1 MLLTGTVTAIH
12 LLTSCNTIF
21 HAGSRTTMNRSSDGF
36 YPAFDGESSNVSGV
50 SWGAIFAGA
59 AAAAAL
65 SMILVLLGFGL
76 GFSAVSPWAGEGVS
90 AKGLGIST
98 IVWLAATQIIAS
110 GLGGYIAGRLRVK
123 WANMHGDEVYFR
135 DTAHGFLAWC
145 VATLVTA
152 TLVVGSVS
160 SIVSGGV
167 QAGASVAGGAASAMT
182 QAAGTA
188 AANTSSDQYGYFVDS
203 LFRDD
208 RPAAVSDDA
217 ARGTVTRIFAQSL
230 ANGQLSPEDRTYL
243 AQLVAQRTNLSQADA
258 ERRVDEIYARTQKAI
273 ADAKVKAQQAA
284 DTAAK
289 VAAWT
294 SLWMFIALLA
304 GAFFASLSATFGG
317 RRRDAVE
324 YVEVDTYT
332 TTTVPPVR

>member
-1 MLLTGTVTAIH
+1 
-12 LLTSCNTIF
+12 
-21 HAGSRTTMNRSSDGF
+21 
-36 YPAFDGESSNVSGV
+36 VSGV

-65 SMILVLLGFGL
+65 SLILVLLGFGL
-76 GFSAVSPWAGEGVS
+76 GFSAVSPWANEGMS

-98 IVWLAATQIIAS
+98 IVWLAVTQIIAS
-110 GLGGYIAGRLRVK
+110 GAGGYIAGRLRVK
-123 WANMHGDEVYFR
+123 WAYMHGDEVYFR

-152 TLVVGSVS
+152 TLVAGSVS

-167 QAGASVAGGAASAMT
+167 QAGAQVAGGAANAVT

-188 AANTSSDQYGYFVDS
+188 AANTDSDQYGYYIDS

-217 ARGTVTRIFAQSL
+217 ARGTVTRIFVRSL
-230 ANGQLSPEDRTYL
+230 SDGQLSPEDRTYL
-243 AQLVAQRTNLSQADA
+243 AQLVAQRTNLTQADA
-258 ERRVDEIYARTQKAI
+258 ERRVDEVYARTQKAV
-273 ADAKVKAQQAA
+273 ADAKLAAQQAA

-294 SLWMFIALLA
+294 TLWMFVALLA
-304 GAFFASLSATFGG
+304 GAFFASLAATFGG
-317 RRRDAVE
+317 RRRDAVV
-324 YVEVDTYT
+324 YVETDTY
-332 TTTVPPVR
+332 VSPAPIR

>member
-1 MLLTGTVTAIH
+1 
-12 LLTSCNTIF
+12 
-21 HAGSRTTMNRSSDGF
+21 
-36 YPAFDGESSNVSGV
+36 V

-65 SMILVLLGFGL
+65 SLILVLLGFGL
-76 GFSAVSPWAGEGVS
+76 GFSAVSPWANEGVS

-98 IVWLAATQIIAS
+98 IIWLAFTQIVAS

-167 QAGASVAGGAASAMT
+167 QAGASAVGGAASAAT

-188 AANTSSDQYGYFVDS
+188 ASNTDSDQYGYFVDT

-217 ARGTVTRIFAQSL
+217 ARSTVTRIFVQSL
-230 ANGQLSPEDRTYL
+230 NDGQLSAEDRTYL

-258 ERRVDEIYARTQKAI
+258 ERRVDEVYARTQKAI
-273 ADAKVKAQQAA
+273 ADAKQAAKEAA

-289 VAAWT
+289 VAAMT
-294 SLWMFIALLA
+294 ALWMFVALLI
-304 GAFFASLSATFGG
+304 GAFFASFAATFGG

-324 YVEVDTYT
+324 YVETDAYVTPT
-332 TTTVPPVR
+332 QVR

>member
-1 MLLTGTVTAIH
+1 
-12 LLTSCNTIF
+12 
-21 HAGSRTTMNRSSDGF
+21 MNRSSDGF

-188 AANTSSDQYGYFVDS
+188 AANTDSNQYGYFVDS

-243 AQLVAQRTNLSQADA
+243 AQLVAQRTNLTQADA

-273 ADAKVKAQQAA
+273 ADAKIKAQQAA

-324 YVEVDTYT
+324 YVEVETYT

>member
-1 MLLTGTVTAIH
+1 
-12 LLTSCNTIF
+12 
-21 HAGSRTTMNRSSDGF
+21 MNRSSDGF
-36 YPAFDGESSNVSGV
+36 YPAYEGESSNVSGV

-65 SMILVLLGFGL
+65 SLILVLLGFGL

-98 IVWLAATQIIAS
+98 IIWLAATQIIAS

-135 DTAHGFLAWC
+135 DTAHGFLSWC

-167 QAGASVAGGAASAMT
+167 QAGASVVGGAAGAMT

-188 AANTSSDQYGYFVDS
+188 AGNTDSDQYGYFVDS

-230 ANGQLSPEDRTYL
+230 ANGQLSAEDRTYL
-243 AQLVAQRTNLSQADA
+243 AQLVAQRTNLTQADA

-324 YVEVDTYT
+324 YVEVETYT
-332 TTTVPPVR
+332 TTTLPPVR

>member
-1 MLLTGTVTAIH
+1 
-12 LLTSCNTIF
+12 
-21 HAGSRTTMNRSSDGF
+21 MNRSSDGF
-36 YPAFDGESSNVSGV
+36 YPAFEETTTLSGV

-65 SMILVLLGFGL
+65 SLILVLLGFGL
-76 GFSAVSPWAGEGVS
+76 GFSAVSPWANEGVS

-98 IVWLAATQIIAS
+98 IVWLAATQIVAS

-123 WANMHGDEVYFR
+123 WAYMHGDEVYFR

-167 QAGASVAGGAASAMT
+167 QAGASVVGGAASAAT
-182 QAAGTA
+182 QAASTVVG
-188 AANTSSDQYGYFVDS
+188 NTDSDPYGYFVDS
-203 LFRDD
+203 QFRDD
-208 RPAAVSDDA
+208 RPSAVSDDA
-217 ARGTVTRIFAQSL
+217 VRGTVTRIFVRSL
-230 ANGQLSPEDRTYL
+230 SIGGQLAAEDRIYL
-243 AQLVAQRTNLSQADA
+243 AQLVAQRTNLTQADA
-258 ERRVDEIYARTQKAI
+258 ERRVDEVYARTQKAV
-273 ADAKVKAQQAA
+273 ADAKLAAQQAA

-294 SLWMFIALLA
+294 SLWMFIALLI
-304 GAFFASLSATFGG
+304 GAFFASLAATFGG
-317 RRRDAVE
+317 RRRDAVVYLE
-324 YVEVDTYT
+324 SDAYVT
-332 TTTVPPVR
+332 TTSLPVR

>member
-1 MLLTGTVTAIH
+1 
-12 LLTSCNTIF
+12 
-21 HAGSRTTMNRSSDGF
+21 MNRSSDGF
-36 YPAFDGESSNVSGV
+36 YPAFEGESSNVSGV

-90 AKGLGIST
+90 AKSLGIST

-152 TLVVGSVS
+152 VLVVGSVS
-160 SIVSGGV
+160 SVISGGV
-167 QAGASVAGGAASAMT
+167 QAGASVAGGAAAAAT
-182 QAAGTA
+182 QAAGSA

-208 RPAAVSDDA
+208 RPASVSDDA
-217 ARGTVTRIFAQSL
+217 AHGAVTRIFAQSL

-258 ERRVDEIYARTQKAI
+258 ERRVDEVYARTQKAI
-273 ADAKVKAQQAA
+273 AD
-284 DTAAK
+284 AK

-304 GAFFASLSATFGG
+304 GAFFASLAATFGG

-324 YVEVDTYT
+324 YVEVETYAT
-332 TTTVPPVR
+332 TTTLPPVR

>member
-1 MLLTGTVTAIH
+1 
-12 LLTSCNTIF
+12 
-21 HAGSRTTMNRSSDGF
+21 MNRSSEGYYAAAD
-36 YPAFDGESSNVSGV
+36 ESSTLSGV

-65 SMILVLLGFGL
+65 SLILVLLGFGL
-76 GFSAVSPWAGEGVS
+76 GFSAVSPWANEGVS

-135 DTAHGFLAWC
+135 DTAHGFLSWC
-145 VATLVTA
+145 VATLVAA
-152 TLVVGSVS
+152 TLIVGSVS

-188 AANTSSDQYGYFVDS
+188 AANTDSDQYGYFIDS

-217 ARGTVTRIFAQSL
+217 ARGTVTRIFVRSL
-230 ANGQLSPEDRTYL
+230 SDGQLSAEDRTYL

-258 ERRVDEIYARTQKAI
+258 ERRVDEVYARTQKAV
-273 ADAKVKAQQAA
+273 ADAKLAAQQAA

-289 VAAWT
+289 VAAMT
-294 SLWMFIALLA
+294 SLWMFIALLI
-304 GAFFASLSATFGG
+304 GAFFASFCATFGG
-317 RRRDAVE
+317 RRRDTVE
-324 YVEVDTYT
+324 YLETDAYVT
-332 TTTVPPVR
+332 TTSVPVR

>member
-1 MLLTGTVTAIH
+1 
-12 LLTSCNTIF
+12 
-21 HAGSRTTMNRSSDGF
+21 MNRSSDGF

-324 YVEVDTYT
+324 YVEVETYT

>member
-1 MLLTGTVTAIH
+1 
-12 LLTSCNTIF
+12 
-21 HAGSRTTMNRSSDGF
+21 MNRSSEGF
-36 YPAFDGESSNVSGV
+36 YPATDESSTVSGV

-65 SMILVLLGFGL
+65 SLILVLLGFGL
-76 GFSAVSPWAGEGVS
+76 GFSAVSPWANEGMS

-98 IVWLAATQIIAS
+98 IVWLAVTQIIAS
-110 GLGGYIAGRLRVK
+110 GAGGYIAGRLRVK
-123 WANMHGDEVYFR
+123 WAYMHGDEVYFR

-152 TLVVGSVS
+152 TLVAGSVS

-167 QAGASVAGGAASAMT
+167 QAGAQVAGGAANAVT

-188 AANTSSDQYGYFVDS
+188 AANTDSDQYGYYIDS

-217 ARGTVTRIFAQSL
+217 ARGTVTRIFVRSL
-230 ANGQLSPEDRTYL
+230 SDGQLAPEDRTYL
-243 AQLVAQRTNLSQADA
+243 AQLVAQRTNLTQADA
-258 ERRVDEIYARTQKAI
+258 ERRVDEVYARTQKAV
-273 ADAKVKAQQAA
+273 ADAKLAAQQAA

-294 SLWMFIALLA
+294 TLWMFVALLA
-304 GAFFASLSATFGG
+304 GAFFASLAATFGG
-317 RRRDAVE
+317 RRRDAVV
-324 YVEVDTYT
+324 YVETDTYVT
-332 TTTVPPVR
+332 TAPIR

>member
-1 MLLTGTVTAIH
+1 
-12 LLTSCNTIF
+12 
-21 HAGSRTTMNRSSDGF
+21 MNRSPDGF
-36 YPAFDGESSNVSGV
+36 YPAVEESSSVSGV

-110 GLGGYIAGRLRVK
+110 GMGGYIAGRLRVK

-152 TLVVGSVS
+152 VLVVGSVS
-160 SIVSGGV
+160 SVISGGV

-182 QAAGTA
+182 QAAGSA
-188 AANTSSDQYGYFVDS
+188 AANTDSNQYGYYIDS

-208 RPAAVSDDA
+208 RPASVSDDA
-217 ARGTVTRIFAQSL
+217 AHGAVARIFAQSL
-230 ANGQLSPEDRTYL
+230 ANGQLSAEDRTYL
-243 AQLVAQRTNLSQADA
+243 AQLVAQRTNLTQADA
-258 ERRVDEIYARTQKAI
+258 ERRVDEIYARTQKAL
-273 ADAKVKAQQAA
+273 ADAKLKAQQAA

-294 SLWMFIALLA
+294 SLWMFIALLI
-304 GAFFASLSATFGG
+304 GAFFASLAATFGG
-317 RRRDAVE
+317 RRRDAVV
-324 YVEVDTYT
+324 YVETDTYVT
-332 TTTVPPVR
+332 TTPVR

>member
-1 MLLTGTVTAIH
+1 
-12 LLTSCNTIF
+12 
-21 HAGSRTTMNRSSDGF
+21 MNRSSDGF
-36 YPAFDGESSNVSGV
+36 YPALEETSTLSGV

-65 SMILVLLGFGL
+65 SLILVLLGFGL
-76 GFSAVSPWAGEGVS
+76 GFSAVSPWANEGVS

-98 IVWLAATQIIAS
+98 IVWLAATQIVAS

-123 WANMHGDEVYFR
+123 WAYMHGDEVYFR

-167 QAGASVAGGAASAMT
+167 QAGASVVGGAASAAT
-182 QAAGTA
+182 QAAGKA
-188 AANTSSDQYGYFVDS
+188 VGNTDSDQYGYFVDS

-217 ARGTVTRIFAQSL
+217 VRGTVTRIFVRSL
-230 ANGQLSPEDRTYL
+230 SNDGQLAAEDRIYL
-243 AQLVAQRTNLSQADA
+243 AQLVAQRTNLTQADA
-258 ERRVDEIYARTQKAI
+258 ERRVDEVYARTQKAV
-273 ADAKVKAQQAA
+273 ADAKLAAQQAA

-294 SLWMFIALLA
+294 SLWMFIALLI
-304 GAFFASLSATFGG
+304 GAFFASLAATFGG

-324 YVEVDTYT
+324 YLETDAYVT
-332 TTTVPPVR
+332 TTSVR

>member
-1 MLLTGTVTAIH
+1 
-12 LLTSCNTIF
+12 
-21 HAGSRTTMNRSSDGF
+21 MNRSSDGF
-36 YPAFDGESSNVSGV
+36 YPAFEGESSNVSGV

-65 SMILVLLGFGL
+65 SLILVLLGFGL

-98 IVWLAATQIIAS
+98 IIWLAATQIIAS

-188 AANTSSDQYGYFVDS
+188 AANTDSDQYGYFVDS

-230 ANGQLSPEDRTYL
+230 ANGQLSAEDRTYL
-243 AQLVAQRTNLSQADA
+243 AQLVAQRTNLTQADA

-324 YVEVDTYT
+324 YVEVETYT
-332 TTTVPPVR
+332 TTTLPPVH

>member
-1 MLLTGTVTAIH
+1 
-12 LLTSCNTIF
+12 
-21 HAGSRTTMNRSSDGF
+21 MNRSSDGF
-36 YPAFDGESSNVSGV
+36 YPAYEGESSNVSGV

-65 SMILVLLGFGL
+65 SLILVLLGFGL

-98 IVWLAATQIIAS
+98 IIWLAATQIIAS

-167 QAGASVAGGAASAMT
+167 QAGASVAGGAAGAMT

-188 AANTSSDQYGYFVDS
+188 AGNTDSDQYGYFVDS

-230 ANGQLSPEDRTYL
+230 ANGQLSAEDRTYL
-243 AQLVAQRTNLSQADA
+243 AQLVAQRTNLTQADA

-294 SLWMFIALLA
+294 TLWMFIALLA

-324 YVEVDTYT
+324 YVEVETYT
-332 TTTVPPVR
+332 TTTLPPVR

>member
-1 MLLTGTVTAIH
+1 
-12 LLTSCNTIF
+12 
-21 HAGSRTTMNRSSDGF
+21 MNRSPDDY
-36 YPAFDGESSNVSGV
+36 YPALEESSSMSGV

-76 GFSAVSPWAGEGVS
+76 GFSVVSPWAGEGVS

-110 GLGGYIAGRLRVK
+110 GMGGYIAGRLRVK

-152 TLVVGSVS
+152 VLVVGSVS
-160 SIVSGGV
+160 SVVSGGV
-167 QAGASVAGGAASAMT
+167 QAGANVVGGAAGAMSQT
-182 QAAGTA
+182 AGAA
-188 AANTSSDQYGYFVDS
+188 AANTDSDQYGYFVDS

-230 ANGQLSPEDRTYL
+230 ANGQLSAEDRTYL
-243 AQLVAQRTNLSQADA
+243 AQLVSQRTNLTQADA
-258 ERRVDEIYARTQKAI
+258 ERRVDEIYASTQKAI
-273 ADAKVKAQQAA
+273 ADAKLKAQQAA

-289 VAAWT
+289 VAAYT
-294 SLWMFIALLA
+294 SLWMFVALLA
-304 GAFFASLSATFGG
+304 GAFFASLAATFGG

-332 TTTVPPVR
+332 TATPVR